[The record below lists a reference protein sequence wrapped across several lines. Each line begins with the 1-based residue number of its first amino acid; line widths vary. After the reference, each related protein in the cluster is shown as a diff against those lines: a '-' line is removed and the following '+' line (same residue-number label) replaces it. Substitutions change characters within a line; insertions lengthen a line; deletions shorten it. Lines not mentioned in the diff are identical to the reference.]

1 MDQSAILGKICTYN
15 SSNSTRLRLVQ
26 FFCWHAI
33 FSQIALSSMR
43 LPILINFK
51 YVFIAKG
58 ANEKKFVQT
67 NFQASNEK
75 SEAIVTVLTIMYF

>member
-1 MDQSAILGKICTYN
+1 
-15 SSNSTRLRLVQ
+15 
-26 FFCWHAI
+26 
-33 FSQIALSSMR
+33 MR